1 MQQRGITLVEML
13 TTIAVLGIL
22 LGIGMP
28 GYGFLANSVRLT
40 GLTNDLVSSL
50 NLARSEAIKRGVWVT
65 VCKSGN
71 PLDTAPA
78 CSPDG
83 NWQQGW
89 LVFVD
94 RGLAGEREETDPLL
108 QVKDGSEKAS
118 ITATNFSDFVSY
130 LPSGSSRGPNNLPN
144 GTLTL
149 CLEGKQRKLVINNTG
164 RIKLVTGQ
172 C

>member
-1 MQQRGITLVEML
+1 MRQSGITLVETL
-13 TTIAVLGIL
+13 TTLAVLSIL

-50 NLARSEAIKRGVWVT
+50 NMARSEAIKRGIRVT
-65 VCKSGN
+65 VCKSSR
-71 PLDTAPA
+71 PLDNAPV

-83 NWQQGW
+83 TWQQGW

-94 RGLAGEREETDPLL
+94 RGLAGERDGTDLLL
-108 QVKDGSEKAS
+108 QVQDGTEKAS
-118 ITATNFSDFVSY
+118 ISATNFSDFVSY
-130 LPSGSSRGPNNLPN
+130 MPTGSSRGPNNLSN
-144 GTLTL
+144 GTLTI

-164 RIKLVTGQ
+164 RIKLVAGQ